1 MNINYLLYF
10 KYMTKYLKN
19 ARIWLMIGN
28 IANAGFGFLTI
39 GILARTL
46 DADDFGAWII
56 FLTNMGLVEM
66 VRAGLVYQALVK
78 FVSGSAEK
86 TEKEI
91 VINAAW
97 QISFL
102 LSLALILILLISNY
116 LFSELIK
123 ANHLDLFFK
132 FYPIILL
139 FMLPINMSVWVA
151 HAQQKY
157 LKMWLVNFLSSFPFL
172 IFILLFKNP
181 TISQII
187 MAFGGIRA
195 LLAIVSSFDLRL
207 KIFKILDVNTA
218 KKIFRFSKYTVV
230 TTLST
235 NVLKSADLLLIN
247 AYLGPVM
254 VAMYN
259 IPLKLLEVIEIPLR
273 SWTMSAYPKLSQ
285 LASQHDFISFKKKF
299 TREVKFFSF
308 FLLPFLGIAFH
319 FSEQIITLYAGQS
332 FSKASNILKI
342 FTIYL
347 LLMPLDR
354 YLGIALDSLDLPQIN
369 ALKVV
374 LMASLNVFGDWY
386 ILSHQI
392 GLHGIAIVTII
403 NVVSGILV
411 GLFFLNQKLTSVNS
425 KVSIVSQI

>member
-1 MNINYLLYF
+1 
-10 KYMTKYLKN
+10 
-19 ARIWLMIGN
+19 MIGN
-28 IANAGFGFLTI
+28 IANAGFGFVTI

-46 DADDFGAWII
+46 HAEDFGAWII

-86 TEKEI
+86 TEKET
-91 VINAAW
+91 VINSAW

-102 LSLALILILLISNY
+102 LSLALIIILLISNC
-116 LFSELIK
+116 LFSESIK

-132 FYPIILL
+132 YYPIILIL
-139 FMLPINMSVWVA
+139 MLPINMSVWVA
-151 HAQQKY
+151 HAEQKY

-172 IFILLFKNP
+172 VFIFFFKNP
-181 TISQII
+181 SILQII
-187 MAFGGIRA
+187 GVFGGIRA
-195 LLAIVSSFDLRL
+195 ILAIVSSFDIRL
-207 KIFKILDVNTA
+207 KLFKIPDFNTA
-218 KKIFRFSKYTVV
+218 KKILRFSKYTVV

-247 AYLGPVM
+247 AFLGPAM
-254 VAMYN
+254 VAIYN
-259 IPLKLLEVIEIPLR
+259 IPLKLLEVVEIPLR

-285 LASQHDFISFKKKF
+285 MASQHDFAQFKKKF
-299 TREVKFFSF
+299 TREVKYFSLL
-308 FLLPFLGIAFH
+308 LLPFLGIAFH

-332 FSKASNILKI
+332 FSKASIILKI

-354 YLGIALDSLDLPQIN
+354 YLGIALDSLDVPQIN

-411 GLFFLNQKLTSVNS
+411 GLFFLNQKLPSVNS
-425 KVSIVSQI
+425 KISIVSQI